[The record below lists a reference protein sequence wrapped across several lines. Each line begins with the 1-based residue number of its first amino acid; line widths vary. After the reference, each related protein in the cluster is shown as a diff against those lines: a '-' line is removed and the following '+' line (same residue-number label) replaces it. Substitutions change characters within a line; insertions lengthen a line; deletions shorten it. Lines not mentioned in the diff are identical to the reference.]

1 MARSNTTG
9 LFPSRSLAEFLHGG
23 PVSLDEVERVRD
35 TLVFDSPGLGPK
47 LFKFI
52 VLLVLASCIATYGLL
67 GDSVAV
73 VIGAMIVAPLMLPIM
88 GLAFS
93 VSVGDQRA
101 IGNTLVVSL
110 LGIVTAVAVGFLLTL
125 PIAQVTK
132 PEAIQQIMIRTAPHL
147 LDLMAALMT
156 GLAGAF
162 ALARK
167 DVSDTLPG
175 VAIAVSL
182 VPPLAN
188 AGILFAA
195 GEPGLASGSLLL
207 FGTKLRLHPS
217 HRRPGVRGDGLPP
230 GRSVAVRSAG
240 QAAGRAG
247 CRHRPADHRHPPH
260 DHQPS
265 PDHLQQDRRPHRCPR
280 PGLAA
285 GLRLPADVGRC

>member
-23 PVSLDEVERVRD
+23 PVSLDEVARVRD

-110 LGIVTAVAVGFLLTL
+110 LGITAL
-125 PIAQVTK
+125 
-132 PEAIQQIMIRTAPHL
+132 L
-147 LDLMAALMT
+147 LDQVEREL
-156 GLAGAF
+156 
-162 ALARK
+162 
-167 DVSDTLPG
+167 
-175 VAIAVSL
+175 SL
-182 VPPLAN
+182 
-188 AGILFAA
+188 
-195 GEPGLASGSLLL
+195 
-207 FGTKLRLHPS
+207 R
-217 HRRPGVRGDGLPP
+217 
-230 GRSVAVRSAG
+230 
-240 QAAGRAG
+240 
-247 CRHRPADHRHPPH
+247 
-260 DHQPS
+260 
-265 PDHLQQDRRPHRCPR
+265 
-280 PGLAA
+280 
-285 GLRLPADVGRC
+285 